1 MVYQFIR
8 PSMIIFC
15 SMITLVSSA
24 ADLTQPAT
32 LTSAEWDK
40 VQQHV
45 RQLGRISIFPAL
57 LPVIM
62 KNQDALEL
70 TPDQKRTFRSWR
82 KQNYQQ
88 MVDLMN
94 EIIERRI
101 AFSTSTL
108 DQVVGNT
115 QLIHKQK
122 MIFQLQEKL
131 LALRLS
137 CRKLIMTT
145 FTSNQWNNFAFVLE
159 DYPEFAG
166 LMPSPMHLETRR

>member
-1 MVYQFIR
+1 MVSLCSR
-8 PSMIIFC
+8 PSMMIFC
-15 SMITLVSSA
+15 SMITFVSSA
-24 ADLTQPAT
+24 ADLTRPAP
-32 LTSAEWDK
+32 LTSTEWDK
-40 VQQHV
+40 VQQYV
-45 RQLGRISIFPAL
+45 GSLGRISIFPAL

-62 KNQDALEL
+62 KNQDALVL
-70 TPDQKRTFRSWR
+70 TPDQKSAFRSWR
-82 KQNYQQ
+82 KQNYQR

-108 DQVVGNT
+108 DPVVGNA
-115 QLIHKQK
+115 QLIHEQK

-131 LALRLS
+131 LVLRLS
-137 CRKLIMTT
+137 CRELIMTT

-166 LMPSPMHLETRR
+166 LMPSPIHLETRQ